1 MLSYPN
7 HVHSHTSTRKQ
18 MGRVSNNKDKI
29 LQKKKTMCIQMTNRE
44 RVYLE
49 IILQYY
55 TLDLSK
61 NVIVFLLFF
70 FWLFLLTFPFF
81 HFVFCWAWVKD
92 RLYVIFPLFFCFL
105 MEMTIDERF
114 TL

>member
-61 NVIVFLLFF
+61 NVIVFLFF
-70 FWLFLLTFPFF
+70 FLAFSTYFSFFP
-81 HFVFCWAWVKD
+81 
-92 RLYVIFPLFFCFL
+92 FCFL
-105 MEMTIDERF
+105 LGMGKG
-114 TL
+114 